1 VTNRQGTLRTDVP
14 VQFSSSDNTIATVDS
29 NGVVRAL
36 TPGVVTITAKA
47 CGTTATTVITVRSV
61 VATVV
66 VSPTVDTLVVDDS
79 TVINARAFGQT
90 GARLSDVKFTFA
102 AVPGNVVAIR
112 VASDSTVVVRGI
124 APGTVTVTATGEG
137 SSATTTILVLARGFL
152 NLAANANGIEAGGD
166 LTCGLITLGQAF
178 CWGLNDHGQVG
189 AATDSV
195 CFGGIESTSGAGDSV
210 VTAALPCTL
219 NPRKIASP
227 AEFITIA
234 AGDSSAC
241 GINSVGRAFCWG
253 YNRQGQLGN
262 GSTASRSAPSIVTSA
277 LTFTSIT
284 VGGSH
289 ACGLATGGAAYCWGA
304 DSLGQLG
311 DGGRINSTTPIP
323 VVLNNAPGFFSAISA
338 GFRHTCAVATD
349 GGAFCWGDN
358 GSGQLGNGT
367 INSSD
372 TPFPVSSNIRF
383 TAVTSGSE
391 HSCGI
396 AVGGAAFC
404 WGSNLD
410 GQLGNGASGSASAT
424 PVAVA
429 GGLLFTRISAGG
441 RDSSISRIIILNGDT
456 TTVGQRVK
464 AGHGHTCGLTTT
476 GVVYCWGDNA
486 ALQLGRGPFSTGG
499 GGTGGTPIPVSL
511 GERPA
516 GVSFTSVS
524 VGNRHSCAVGSDGAA
539 YCWGSNIFGALGN
552 MLQAAFRG
560 LPQRVTTPR

>member
-1 VTNRQGTLRTDVP
+1 VP
-14 VQFSSSDNTIATVDS
+14 VQFSSSDNAIATVDS

-36 TPGVVTITAKA
+36 TPGVVTITARA
-47 CGTTATTVITVRSV
+47 CGTTSTTVITVRPV

-66 VSPTVDTLVVDDS
+66 VTPTLDTLVVDDS

-152 NLAANANGIEAGGD
+152 NFASGANSIEAGGD
-166 LTCGLITLGQAF
+166 LTCGIITLGQAF
-178 CWGLNDHGQVG
+178 CWGLNDRGQVG
-189 AATDSV
+189 AVTDSL
-195 CFGGIESTSGAGDSV
+195 CFQPFEPTSGAGDSV
-210 VTAALPCTL
+210 VNAALPCTL
-219 NPRKIASP
+219 NPRKIVSP
-227 AEFITIA
+227 AEFVTIA

-262 GSTASRSAPSIVTSA
+262 GSVTSRPAPSIVTTA
-277 LTFTSIT
+277 LTFTSVT

-289 ACGLATGGAAYCWGA
+289 ACGLATGGAGYCWGA
-304 DSLGQLG
+304 DSVGQLG
-311 DGGRINSTTPIP
+311 DGRRVNSTTPIP
-323 VVLNNAPGFFSAISA
+323 VVLNGAPGFFTAISA

-349 GGAFCWGDN
+349 GGAFCWGAND
-358 GSGQLGNGT
+358 SAQLGNGT
-367 INSSD
+367 RNRSE
-372 TPFPVSSNIRF
+372 TPSPVSSSIRF
-383 TAVTSGSE
+383 TAITSGGE

-396 AVGGAAFC
+396 AVGGAAYC

-410 GQLGNGASGSASAT
+410 GQLGNGSSGPASET
-424 PVAVA
+424 PVAVV
-429 GGLLFTRISAGG
+429 GGLLFTRISAGA
-441 RDSSISRIIILNGDT
+441 RDLSIIRKVIVNGDT
-456 TTVGQRVK
+456 TEIRERVK

-486 ALQLGRGPFSTGG
+486 DLQLGRGPFSGG
-499 GGTGGTPIPVSL
+499 GGSSGGTPVPVAL

-524 VGNRHSCAVGSDGAA
+524 VGNRHTCAVGSDGAA

-552 MLQAAFRG
+552 TLQAAYRG